1 MLRPEEPGRT
11 FGRLTDHA
19 AVGLPPSS
27 STAPMRRL
35 ANIGTVVH
43 RGYLDDLLLN
53 TIGVRSPH
61 RAGGPVRTFATS
73 G

>member
-1 MLRPEEPGRT
+1 
-11 FGRLTDHA
+11 
-19 AVGLPPSS
+19 
-27 STAPMRRL
+27 MRRL